1 MRLHPHPPTLLVQ
14 ILTSSTSRGREGDEV
29 QDYDYN
35 MTNPRRR
42 SNSFHQPQNQLKT
55 KFETIEA
62 EPVFEEELHGAPQG
76 SEDMGDVNI
85 DLEKESTNSSSG
97 AGSVDEEDVA
107 KKI

>member
-1 MRLHPHPPTLLVQ
+1 
-14 ILTSSTSRGREGDEV
+14 
-29 QDYDYN
+29 

-42 SNSFHQPQNQLKT
+42 SNSFHQSQKELKT

-76 SEDMGDVNI
+76 SEDTGDASI
-85 DLEKESTNSSSG
+85 DLEKESTHSSSG
-97 AGSVDEEDVA
+97 SGSVDEEEAA